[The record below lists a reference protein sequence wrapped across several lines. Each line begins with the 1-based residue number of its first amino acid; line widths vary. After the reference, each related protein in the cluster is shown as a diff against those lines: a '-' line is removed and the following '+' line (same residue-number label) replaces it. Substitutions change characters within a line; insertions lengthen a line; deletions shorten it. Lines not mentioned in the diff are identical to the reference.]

1 MKLTV
6 KLTGNIIKEP
16 SAEWIA
22 LRESKIQSLVQAE
35 KTDGTMIPTRGVS
48 HFCRFFVDRLS
59 AQEYLDWIE
68 LSNPGYVTNTDI
80 SDI

>member
-1 MKLTV
+1 MQLTI
-6 KLTGNIIKEP
+6 KLTGTVNKEP

-22 LRESKIQSLVQAE
+22 LRAIKIQSLVQAE
-35 KTDGTMIPTRGVS
+35 KTDGTMIPTRVIS
-48 HFCRFFVDRLS
+48 HFCRFFTDRLS

-68 LSNPGYVTNTDI
+68 LSNPGYVTNADI